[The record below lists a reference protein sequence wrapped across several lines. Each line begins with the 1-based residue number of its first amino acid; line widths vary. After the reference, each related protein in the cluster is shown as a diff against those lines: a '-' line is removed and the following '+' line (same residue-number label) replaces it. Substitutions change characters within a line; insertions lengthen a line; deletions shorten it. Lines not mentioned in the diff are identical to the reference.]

1 MSDKEGPVVIIRKA
15 RWRVFSVISI
25 SAFGLLVQIGVYVW
39 IGGIVGRDD
48 ALRFFTEDPFY
59 FALMAFPAL
68 VTIFLFGS
76 SLRDLWR
83 SDFIRLTDKGFSFR
97 IAHRARTVRWTDVK
111 QFRFERPSDSM
122 YASVGWDHQDD
133 AFNGNPIWEGSKL
146 EGQRTTTLDSDIGW
160 GWQGGSEEVSAT
172 LEEWRRRY
180 GDR

>member
-1 MSDKEGPVVIIRKA
+1 MIA
-15 RWRVFSVISI
+15 ISG
-25 SAFGLLVQIGVYVW
+25 FGLLVQIGVYVW
-39 IGGIVGRDD
+39 VARVVGLDE
-48 ALRFFTEDPFY
+48 AVRFYTEEPFY
-59 FALMAFPAL
+59 LVLLAFPVL

-76 SLRDLWR
+76 SLSALWR
-83 SDFIRLTDKGFSFR
+83 SDFIKLTDNGFSFR
-97 IAHRARTVRWTDVK
+97 IGYRARTVRWTDVK

-146 EGQRTTTLDSDIGW
+146 EGKRTTTLDSDIGW

-180 GDR
+180 SGR